1 MTLRKKWH
9 RLPGLII
16 ILAWAALTFPL
27 KSNADPIRSKP
38 PAKAAPDLKAK
49 EIKWEDLMPPPDPQV
64 VERYQAGKMDQMEV
78 IKYLDKLGKQSIA
91 ELNKTYAKM
100 PGYLVPLNMDAKQ
113 MATELLLVPTMGA
126 CVHVPPPPPN
136 QIVYIKY
143 DKGLKVTE
151 AAYTPYWV
159 TGTLTV
165 EKNKS
170 QYSEALYA
178 ISVDKIVEFE

>member
-1 MTLRKKWH
+1 MALLVWTALSF
-9 RLPGLII
+9 PQEST
-16 ILAWAALTFPL
+16 AA
-27 KSNADPIRSKP
+27 PIKPKP
-38 PAKAAPDLKAK
+38 PEKTPSTRKAK

-78 IKYLDKLGKQSIA
+78 IKYLDTLGKQSIA

-113 MATELLLVPTMGA
+113 MATELLLVPTIGA

-143 DKGLKVTE
+143 DRGLKVTE

-178 ISVDKIVEFE
+178 ITVDNIVEFE